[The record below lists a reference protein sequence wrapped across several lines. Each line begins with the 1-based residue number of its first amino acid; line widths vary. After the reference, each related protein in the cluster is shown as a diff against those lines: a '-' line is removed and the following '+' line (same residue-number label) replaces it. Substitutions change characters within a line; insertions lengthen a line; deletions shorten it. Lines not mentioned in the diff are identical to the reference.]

1 MGCHA
6 PFRTGKRAEGN
17 VFISS
22 TQKNALF
29 LLQKGWLAC
38 LIVQNALL
46 HITEQ
51 SMNPA
56 EIQQQYL
63 TMGAMLYRMAFQL
76 TGNAEENFIIQ
87 LLGDLKME
95 EIEMFYNSFF
105 SSE

>member
-1 MGCHA
+1 
-6 PFRTGKRAEGN
+6 
-17 VFISS
+17 
-22 TQKNALF
+22 
-29 LLQKGWLAC
+29 
-38 LIVQNALL
+38 
-46 HITEQ
+46 
-51 SMNPA
+51 MNPA